1 MLERRRRYDTKK
13 QSMSVMTRTL
23 ALLLLASGGAQA
35 DQGDCERLT
44 SLPLQNTVIT
54 SATSETPAP
63 QWKIEGDT
71 LTRGAVSVLKPFCR
85 VQGRIEKEIQFEVWL
100 PTRANWNGKHLGV
113 GNGGYSG
120 FINYSALAHGLRRG
134 YASSSTDTGHT
145 GGPMEASWALGHPE
159 RIVNYGHRAHHLT
172 AITTKRIIAA
182 YYEKPAQRAY
192 FMGCS
197 NGGQQGLM
205 AAQRYPED
213 YDGIVSG
220 APGTN
225 FPDMATYVM
234 VNGHRN
240 SGSTSLTQRQMEWA
254 VKRMVRACD
263 AKDGIADEL
272 IEHPP
277 SCNFDFSSLA
287 CSATKDAECLGDAQ
301 VNLVRD
307 LYSPLRDSKGRD
319 LYPPPAVGTLL
330 PVTELARRGKL
341 GADLYRYAVFENP
354 NWNPA
359 DFVLERDL
367 PMARERLSALIS
379 DDADLSPFARRGGRM
394 ILYHGWDD
402 SGPSPYNTIDYH
414 ERVRQTVRVRDTDA
428 FFRLFMVPGMYHC
441 AGGPGPNSFGNAGDP
456 PVLDADH
463 DVLMAL
469 ERWVEQGVAPERII
483 ASTVKDGRVER
494 TRPLCPYPQRARYKG
509 KGDGNRAEHFECVKP

>member
-1 MLERRRRYDTKK
+1 MHLMRSAVMAILIATGSAHAE
-13 QSMSVMTRTL
+13 QSS
-23 ALLLLASGGAQA
+23 
-35 DQGDCERLT
+35 CERLNT
-44 SLPLQNTVIT
+44 LQLPDVSIRAATQIT
-54 SATSETPAP
+54 PEP
-63 QWKIEGDT
+63 QWQIEGDA
-71 LTRGAVSVLKPFCR
+71 LTRSAVKVTQPFCR
-85 VQGRIEKEIQFEVWL
+85 VQARIEKEIEFEVWL
-100 PTRANWNGKHLGV
+100 PASADWNGKHLGV

-134 YASSSTDTGHT
+134 YASSSTDTGHS
-145 GGPMEASWALGHPE
+145 GGPMDASWALGHPE

-172 AITTKRIIAA
+172 ALAAKKLIAA
-182 YYEKPAQRAY
+182 YYEQPARRAY

-220 APGTN
+220 APGTS

-234 VNGHRN
+234 VNGNRN
-240 SGSTSLTQRQMEWA
+240 SGSASLTQPQMQHVVEQ
-254 VKRMVRACD
+254 MVRACD
-263 AKDGIADEL
+263 AKDGVKDGL

-287 CSATKDAECLGDAQ
+287 CSANKKSDCLNETQ
-301 VNLVRD
+301 VQLVRD
-307 LYSPLRDSKGRD
+307 LYSPLRDAKGNE
-319 LYPPPAVGTLL
+319 LYPPPAVGALL

-341 GADLYRYAVFENP
+341 GADIYRYGVFEDP
-354 NWNPA
+354 KWDPA
-359 DFVLERDL
+359 SFVLERDL
-367 PMARERLSALIS
+367 PIARERLSALIS
-379 DDADLSPFARRGGRM
+379 DDADLSPFAKRGGRL

-414 ERVRQTVRVRDTDA
+414 KRVQSAVGEKETDA

-469 ERWVEQGVAPERII
+469 ERWVEQGTAPARIVASSVRD
-483 ASTVKDGRVER
+483 AKVER
-494 TRPLCPYPQRARYKG
+494 TRPLCPYPQQARYKG
-509 KGDGNRAEHFECVKP
+509 KGDINRAENFECAKP